1 MKNIHLSATLEL
13 VWTVSDVIPKFSKC
27 GRWMGRM
34 STSERVLK
42 SPRIVANKE
51 DTVKEEIV
59 EDFGKEKRG
68 EQGQGGEK
76 PEDQDYEPP
85 HGKKSTIL
93 FLFWMLFI
101 TIDGVELLPDDVLG
115 LQLTDKTSILYF
127 KCSTFII

>member
-1 MKNIHLSATLEL
+1 M
-13 VWTVSDVIPKFSKC
+13 
-27 GRWMGRM
+27 
-34 STSERVLK
+34 
-42 SPRIVANKE
+42 
-51 DTVKEEIV
+51 KEEIV

-76 PEDQDYEPP
+76 LEDQDYEPP